1 MSPVEFQSPVSQ
13 LSCLMSP
20 LPISTPGLNK
30 QPYSFLLCFSCDN
43 KRCDVHWGH
52 LLFGRKEFTST
63 VVEHAANRVQQSAH
77 PGTLSAREKG
87 SHFAQGPAPSQ
98 GGLYPMPDPCRGKM
112 QVDSERSSQ
121 SQSSSH
127 IRLRSQLRLH
137 LHPTFSDRPLLV
149 SPFPSI
155 CVPPKSTLS

>member
-1 MSPVEFQSPVSQ
+1 
-13 LSCLMSP
+13 MSP

-30 QPYSFLLCFSCDN
+30 QPYSFLHCFGCDN

-87 SHFAQGPAPSQ
+87 SRFAQGPAPSQ
-98 GGLYPMPDPCRGKM
+98 GGLYPMPDPCGGKM

-155 CVPPKSTLS
+155 CVPPKSTL